1 MAGRPGKLPAQV
13 TNIVNRAGGNIMTD
27 NDYLYLILSVVA
39 MGGFSLVLAYASYI
53 AHDRG

>member
-1 MAGRPGKLPAQV
+1 
-13 TNIVNRAGGNIMTD
+13 MTD